1 MVLARIRSLNPPFQP
16 LSMFLF
22 LFLSLF
28 LIRQVH
34 PRQRRRQRLQHRTHF

>member
-16 LSMFLF
+16 LS